1 MQVIERD
8 RFQSLFDILKQ
19 KGYTIIGPNI
29 QDGAIVY
36 DEIEQIEDLPVGWT
50 DEQQEGAYRLRKRKD
65 GALFGYVVGPT
76 SWKKYLFPS
85 SLCLWQAKGSNRQFI
100 VTEQQDES
108 PHYAFLGVRACDMQ
122 AIMIHDRI
130 FLQGKYRDPVYNARR
145 EKSLVIAINC
155 GQAAGTC
162 FCTSMKTG
170 PKVTSGFDI
179 VMTEIIESARHYFVL
194 DSGSVKG
201 EEILRAIPSHQATK
215 EEEEASECAVKNA
228 VSMIDRK
235 LDTHGIKE
243 LLYENQQHPQW
254 DVLDKRCLSC
264 TNCTM
269 SCPTCFCST
278 IEDVT
283 DLKGEHA
290 QRRRLWDSCFT
301 MDFSYIHGGN
311 VRVSTRSRYR
321 QWMTHKLASWYDQFN
336 TSGCVGCGRCITW
349 CPVGIDITEEVR
361 VMRESQSLR
370 SVRTLNGERKS

>member
-1 MQVIERD
+1 MQVIERE

-29 QDGAIVY
+29 QGGAIVY
-36 DEIEQIEDLPVGWT
+36 DEIEQVDDLPVGWT
-50 DEQQEGAYRLRKRKD
+50 DKQQEGVYRLRKRED

-85 SLCLWQAKGSNRQFI
+85 DLCLWQARGNNRQFI
-100 VTEQQDES
+100 VTEQQDKS
-108 PHYAFLGVRACDMQ
+108 PRYAFLGVRACDMQ

-130 FLQGKYRDPVYNARR
+130 FLQGEYRDPLYKSRR
-145 EKSLVIAINC
+145 EKSLIIAINC

-170 PKVTSGFDI
+170 PKVTNGFDI
-179 VMTEIIESARHYFVL
+179 VMTEIIKSARHYFVL
-194 DSGSVKG
+194 DSGSGKG
-201 EEILRAIPSHQATK
+201 EEIVRAIPSLQATK

-228 VSMIDRK
+228 VSMIERK
-235 LDTHGIKE
+235 LDTHRIKE
-243 LLYENQQHPQW
+243 FLYENQEHPQW
-254 DVLDKRCLSC
+254 DILDKRCLSC

-283 DLKGEHA
+283 DLKGKHA
-290 QRRRLWDSCFT
+290 QRCRLWDSCFT

-349 CPVGIDITEEVR
+349 CPVGIDITQEVC

-370 SVRTLNGERKS
+370 GVRTLNGERKS